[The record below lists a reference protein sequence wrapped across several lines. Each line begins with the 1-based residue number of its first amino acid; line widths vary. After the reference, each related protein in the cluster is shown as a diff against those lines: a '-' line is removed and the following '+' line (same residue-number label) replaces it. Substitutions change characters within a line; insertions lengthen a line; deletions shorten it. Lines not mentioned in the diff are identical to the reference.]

1 MKIVDIQY
9 LIKKYGEKTTL
20 KEALEKEQGDYIY
33 VCPKCAGKGIIK
45 EKKYIDRGYYNEE
58 IIGKIK
64 CDLCNGIGYTRE
76 EYKIK
81 YKKIIDRYYKEE
93 TNANRRI

>member
-45 EKKYIDRGYYNEE
+45 DYTVEELEEKFNEE
-58 IIGKIK
+58 
-64 CDLCNGIGYTRE
+64 E
-76 EYKIK
+76 
-81 YKKIIDRYYKEE
+81 
-93 TNANRRI
+93 